1 MTNTKWS
8 DSAKEGKLL
17 RRILDRLNRKEK
29 KMPED
34 IDLETLITFA
44 KSVAFVAEKKANLAH
59 KTDFEERLKYLE
71 SLPARKLR

>member
-17 RRILDRLNRKEK
+17 RRILDRLNRKERN
-29 KMPED
+29 MPED
-34 IDLETLITFA
+34 VDLDTLITFA

-59 KTDFEERLKYLE
+59 KTELEERVKYLE
-71 SLPARKLR
+71 SL

>member
-1 MTNTKWS
+1 MGNTKWS

-34 IDLETLITFA
+34 IDLDTLITFA

-59 KTDFEERLKYLE
+59 KTDLEERIKYLE
-71 SLPARKLR
+71 SVSCRKL